1 MTYTIKEIERACRL
15 FLQDMWDD
23 QSEVQVLSPDGKE
36 IILGG
41 ILGIEISKQWLK
53 IKKYLNQLG
62 KVTKTPEL
70 TSPGDLKPNSNK
82 NKGWEYTCRYC
93 NKSRPKPGEVW
104 GINPGAV
111 CSCDYYSMLSLQ
123 HQEIVEEERELLLEE
138 IKMAGKILGY
148 EKEVN
153 EAVAMVVTEN
163 ESSPDKKGER

>member
-1 MTYTIKEIERACRL
+1 M
-15 FLQDMWDD
+15 
-23 QSEVQVLSPDGKE
+23 SN
-36 IILGG
+36 
-41 ILGIEISKQWLK
+41 SKNK
-53 IKKYLNQLG
+53 M
-62 KVTKTPEL
+62 
-70 TSPGDLKPNSNK
+70 KPNSNK

-93 NKSRPKPGEVW
+93 GKSRPKPGEAW

-123 HQEIVEEERELLLEE
+123 RQEIVEEERELLLEE

-153 EAVAMVVTEN
+153 EAIAMVVTKN